1 MTKLLLD
8 AGAMAAQSTTLG
20 VQPLHMAA
28 QEGQEEVAKLLL
40 QSGAPSCSTAG
51 ACTCSH

>member
-1 MTKLLLD
+1 VTKLLLD

-28 QEGQEEVAKLLL
+28 QEGQE
-40 QSGAPSCSTAG
+40 AG
-51 ACTCSH
+51 AYTRPLLSSY